1 MDPDDLPVQD
11 SDQLP
16 QDTLADELGE
26 SDYDRRRL
34 RAQQRARRMGRA
46 VRSDRDMPSDPTEA
60 AEQQEQLHET
70 ARAIVLRQLT
80 ASAKSRQ
87 QLEDKLADKDS
98 PESVARAVLDRFE
111 QVELVDDQAFAQSY
125 VRQRAETRKLARPA
139 LRMELQRKGVDRDL
153 VEQALAQRTDDDE
166 RADAVELTRRKL
178 PSGPALQAQLAD
190 REAKQKLI
198 RRMVSALARKGYA
211 PGLAFEVVRGVLDD
225 HGAGDDGL
233 LEEPESL

>member
-1 MDPDDLPVQD
+1 LEPDDLPVQD

-60 AEQQEQLHET
+60 AEQQEQLLET

-87 QLEDKLADKDS
+87 QLEDKLADKDI

-166 RADAVELTRRKL
+166 RADAVELARRKL

-190 REAKQKLI
+190 RETKQKLI

-225 HGAGDDGL
+225 HGTGDDGL

>member
-87 QLEDKLADKDS
+87 QLEDKLADKDI

-125 VRQRAETRKLARPA
+125 VRQRAET
-139 LRMELQRKGVDRDL
+139 M
-153 VEQALAQRTDDDE
+153 
-166 RADAVELTRRKL
+166 
-178 PSGPALQAQLAD
+178 
-190 REAKQKLI
+190 
-198 RRMVSALARKGYA
+198 RRMSFCLASRSASCA
-211 PGLAFEVVRGVLDD
+211 
-225 HGAGDDGL
+225 
-233 LEEPESL
+233 

>member
-87 QLEDKLADKDS
+87 QLEDKLADKDI

-166 RADAVELTRRKL
+166 RADAVELARRKL

-198 RRMVSALARKGYA
+198 RRMVSAL
-211 PGLAFEVVRGVLDD
+211 
-225 HGAGDDGL
+225 
-233 LEEPESL
+233 SLIHI

>member
-16 QDTLADELGE
+16 QDTLVDELGE

-87 QLEDKLADKDS
+87 QLEAKLADKDI

-166 RADAVELTRRKL
+166 RADAVELARRKL

-225 HGAGDDGL
+225 YGTGDDGL